1 MIKISSIEKLIAA
14 FVAFIICMLI
24 CRMIYSGSRMYIF
37 LLWNIFLAWMPFAIS
52 QRLEREKTIQLRSV
66 SLLIFWLLFFPN
78 ALYILTDLIHLE
90 VKTVVP
96 LWFDAILLFASAST
110 GLIMAFASLYK
121 VESFL
126 KGKINTIALNIII
139 TGCLF
144 LGSLGVYV
152 GRFLRLNSWNAVNK
166 PFSLFFSIA
175 KLFVFPLD
183 YTHAWA
189 FTFIFAGFIYLL
201 FCSLKYFMLKTN
213 R

>member
-14 FVAFIICMLI
+14 FVAFVVCMLI

-52 QRLEREKTIQLRSV
+52 QQLEKEKTIQFRSL
-66 SLLIFWLLFFPN
+66 SLSILWLLFFPN

-96 LWFDAILLFASAST
+96 LWFDAILLFASAIT

-126 KGKINTIALNIII
+126 KAKINAIVLNVIIAA
-139 TGCLF
+139 CLF
-144 LGSLGVYV
+144 LGSLGVYI
-152 GRFLRLNSWNAVNK
+152 GRFLRWNSWNAVNK
-166 PFSLFFSIA
+166 PFNLFFSIA

-201 FCSLKYFMLKTN
+201 FCSLKYFMFKASQ
-213 R
+213 